1 MEKLSL
7 KLKNKSNQIRP
18 HLRFLILLTALQ
30 NSQTYLPIRMWQNN
44 QKMIQVKI
52 GLEQA
57 KLPKKMHQRNQV
69 KLNLRLVDRFLG
81 QKLSQVRQVR

>member
-1 MEKLSL
+1 
-7 KLKNKSNQIRP
+7 
-18 HLRFLILLTALQ
+18 
-30 NSQTYLPIRMWQNN
+30 MWQNN